1 MANVYFTKDGINQP
15 IVLSSNSA
23 NSSIGYGGSTTTP
36 VTINSTA
43 GVKFCN
49 ATGVNVGASISSTGI
64 SSNGLNVTG
73 PITCSSLIIPTSSGS
88 INSLGAITITTP
100 ILTCNGLTSTG
111 SITGINTLTTPG
123 LSCTGSITGVT
134 SITGTTA
141 ALTATCAISG
151 ITSLTLSDY
160 VSMNQDITNVTTLSC
175 PTITGVN
182 TLTTSTLNLTGTD
195 LSCNNG
201 ISFTGASGITN
212 NGAITGINILT
223 TSGDVSSNSLS
234 CNTISI
240 TNAGNVTGITSLSAN
255 GLLTLTGNS
264 VNAGNLFVGSG
275 FKCDFDGAIT
285 GVTTLSTANLTI
297 TTLGKIINIG
307 SNYKLPYNS
316 SNDISCNSLTTT
328 TGAFSC
334 STPIAITTAGAIS
347 NVTSLNMS
355 GNLTCTDFSCNLFKF
370 SSIGD
375 VNSAKTYLGNCNAG
389 VISNSNNTL
398 YTTYNTNSTINAGS
412 ITSTNIYFKNT
423 LKINSTLIVDAN
435 GGVIPSMSMNNLATT
450 TTTNSAIINGGNI
463 KMIKIGDIPA
473 STLNY
478 GQINF
483 TSNDISG
490 CTNVVV
496 CCSVSNCGNDAAIAN
511 IMIYPITISTMGAN
525 TTQFLNGFMYRKYS
539 MNPYMSTTENPII
552 GGGDITTSYVYIAI
566 GW

>member
-1 MANVYFTKDGINQP
+1 MANVYFTKDGINQSL
-15 IVLSSNSA
+15 VLSSNSA

-43 GVKFCN
+43 GVQFCN

-141 ALTATCAISG
+141 ATCAISG

-160 VSMNQDITNVTTLSC
+160 VSMNQAITNVTTLSC

-275 FKCDFDGAIT
+275 FKCAFDGAIT

-316 SNDISCNSLTTT
+316 SNDISCNILTTM

-334 STPIAITTAGAIS
+334 SAPITITTAGAIS

-355 GNLTCTDFSCNLFKF
+355 GNLTCTDFSCNRFKF
-370 SSIGD
+370 NSIGD
-375 VNSAKTYLGNCNAG
+375 VNSALTYLGNCNAG
-389 VISNSNNTL
+389 AISNSNTNL
-398 YTTYNTNSTINAGS
+398 YTKYDTNGTITAGS
-412 ITSTNIYFKNT
+412 ITSTNIYFKNNVT
-423 LKINSTLIVDAN
+423 INSTLIVDVN
-435 GGVIPSMSMNNLATT
+435 GSVIPSMSMNNLATT
-450 TTTNSAIINGGNI
+450 TTTNSAIINGGNNI
-463 KMIKIGDIPA
+463 KMIKIGDIIA
-473 STLNY
+473 STQN
-478 GQINF
+478 GQIDF
-483 TSNDISG
+483 TSNDQNGS
-490 CTNVVV
+490 TNVVV

-511 IMIYPITISTMGAN
+511 IMIYPLTISTMGAN
-525 TTQFLNGFMYRKYS
+525 TTQFLTGFKYRKYS
-539 MNPYMSTTENPII
+539 MNPYMSTTQNPTT